1 MKFLLTMALAAP
13 AAAWMHGWRDQYI
26 RVSPQITT
34 KLTELSHQ
42 ARRLGESFEAP
53 AELKQAARDAVA
65 AAERVFHAKRHND
78 EQAKKPAHQRRKLM
92 DVTCEGRTC
101 TVNGNEIPDMSLW
114 DCPWQGVLHPYLN
127 LTELDE
133 TGGFGVDGG
142 LCLPYQEIP
151 FPFAMD
157 PSQSWTPVPGR
168 APDSVQLPAWLNA
181 TTGEGFL
188 PYSNIVCPTNGW
200 NPDLAV
206 CDEQCEYPGDKDT
219 HGGATGIGE
228 NYGCAAAAPG
238 WPSSSAAETSTPICK
253 TWVNDCTYSKKPV
266 RKYQY
271 GTTDGITAPN
281 QGYSIDWVLSKV
293 NTLRN
298 SLCKDAD
305 GNPDP
310 AGPCAAM
317 DMDLG
322 LGLGNFTFPEGLYE
336 YLWGKPAGTDPPTDG
351 YYPHAFTKGLFTE
364 DGVIDEAQD
373 GECGLMDAAPQWM
386 DCGIPCPVGPEARM
400 APEELTGFGAAVLV
414 FMGVCALLGA
424 AALFFVGK
432 SSERFFV
439 GGARRASDAH
449 SSQRASH
456 GPHASSSSAPPVPPL
471 PPQVARSTSSW

>member
-1 MKFLLTMALAAP
+1 MKLLLTMALAAP

-127 LTELDE
+127 LTELGE

-206 CDEQCEYPGDKDT
+206 CDAQCEYPGDKDT

-238 WPSSSAAETSTPICK
+238 WPTSSEAETSTPICK

-293 NTLRN
+293 NTFRN
-298 SLCKDAD
+298 GLCK
-305 GNPDP
+305 
-310 AGPCAAM
+310 
-317 DMDLG
+317 
-322 LGLGNFTFPEGLYE
+322 E
-336 YLWGKPAGTDPPTDG
+336 
-351 YYPHAFTKGLFTE
+351 
-364 DGVIDEAQD
+364 
-373 GECGLMDAAPQWM
+373 
-386 DCGIPCPVGPEARM
+386 
-400 APEELTGFGAAVLV
+400 
-414 FMGVCALLGA
+414 LGA
-424 AALFFVGK
+424 AGPAPDA
-432 SSERFFV
+432 
-439 GGARRASDAH
+439 GARARHTVGQVLSRLLLLLLR
-449 SSQRASH
+449 QRVLRCHRLAE
-456 GPHASSSSAPPVPPL
+456 
-471 PPQVARSTSSW
+471 RI